1 MSLCR
6 PGLFVILLFASS
18 AANASIF
25 WKCEARDGGKDYP
38 IVPLQQVL
46 PGDMNQYGATMRAL
60 GLTREQG
67 IALGIKCH
75 EVMGLNNPAP
85 YSPELAQKQFEKEHA
100 ACLPPAAVAA
110 QPNGA
115 ILYKMENGCMER
127 LELGE
132 VRFLIGVMGVGIG
145 ECQYSR
151 DVIPA
156 YLMST
161 FVSEMGFPLPFEMV
175 EGDRFAHALGCGL
188 PLRKLTASGAA
199 WFRSNPDAASRI
211 SRQLQ

>member
-1 MSLCR
+1 M
-6 PGLFVILLFASS
+6 
-18 AANASIF
+18 F
-25 WKCEARDGGKDYP
+25 WKCQARDGGKDYP

-75 EVMGLNNPAP
+75 EVMGENNPTP
-85 YSPELAQKQFEKEHA
+85 YSRDLAQKQFEREHA

-115 ILYKMENGCMER
+115 ILYKMENGCTDR

-132 VRFLIGVMGVGIG
+132 VRFMIGVMGVGIG
-145 ECQYSR
+145 DCHYSR
-151 DVIPA
+151 DAVPA
-156 YLMST
+156 YMMST
-161 FVSEMGFPLPFEMV
+161 LVSGMGLPLPVEMV
-175 EGDRFAHALGCGL
+175 EGDQFAQALGCGL
-188 PLRKLTASGAA
+188 PLRKLTAGGAA
-199 WFRSNPDAASRI
+199 WFRSNPDAVSRI
-211 SRQLQ
+211 SKQLQW